1 MYINK
6 KNFLNFNLQN
16 MSKNNIL
23 TFATSFRG
31 DNLTKEEECALDHL
45 LEIMAAVKQQILLRK
60 LLINK

>member
-1 MYINK
+1 
-6 KNFLNFNLQN
+6 

-31 DNLTKEEECALDHL
+31 DSLTKEEECALEHL

-60 LLINK
+60 LLINKI

>member
-1 MYINK
+1 
-6 KNFLNFNLQN
+6 

-31 DNLTKEEECALDHL
+31 DNLTEEEEYALDHL

-60 LLINK
+60 LLINKI

>member
-1 MYINK
+1 MYIN
-6 KNFLNFNLQN
+6 NNFNLQN

-31 DNLTKEEECALDHL
+31 DNLTKEEEYVLNHL

-60 LLINK
+60 LLINKI

>member
-1 MYINK
+1 MHNGSIK
-6 KNFLNFNLQN
+6 FNLQN

-31 DNLTKEEECALDHL
+31 DNLTKEEEYALDHL

-60 LLINK
+60 LLIQKK